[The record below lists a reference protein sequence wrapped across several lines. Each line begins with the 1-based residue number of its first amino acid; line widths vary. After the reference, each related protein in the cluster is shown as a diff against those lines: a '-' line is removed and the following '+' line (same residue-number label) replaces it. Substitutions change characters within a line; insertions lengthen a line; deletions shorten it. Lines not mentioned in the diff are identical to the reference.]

1 MSIIQI
7 TTSLINLFHLFRVIS
22 LSHQYFKET
31 FYFIH
36 THTFNLFL
44 FIYLF
49 NPVVCYWFCLVMK
62 VAVQIEVVFIVP
74 SCISMRDHYL
84 KIWLLHTNKTTT
96 RSCKNH
102 PLFTQYSVQFVYILI
117 NFINFKI
124 NNYININY

>member
-1 MSIIQI
+1 MYNSNHKFNKFIPFIPGHI
-7 TTSLINLFHLFRVIS
+7 VIS
-22 LSHQYFKET
+22 SIFQRNFLLHT
-31 FYFIH
+31 H

-62 VAVQIEVVFIVP
+62 VAVQIEVIFIVP
-74 SCISMRDHYL
+74 SCISMRHHYL